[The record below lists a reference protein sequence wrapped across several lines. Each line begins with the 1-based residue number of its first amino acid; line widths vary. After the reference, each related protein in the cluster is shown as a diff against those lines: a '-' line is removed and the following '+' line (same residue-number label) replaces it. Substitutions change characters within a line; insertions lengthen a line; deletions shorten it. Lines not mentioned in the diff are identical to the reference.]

1 MGFLFLLVS
10 ELAFGDAC
18 FLMSGREVLTP
29 FFVSNVDFGV
39 TGGKYEIFICLIL
52 TIVKF

>member
-29 FFVSNVDFGV
+29 FL
-39 TGGKYEIFICLIL
+39 LIIPDSEDL
-52 TIVKF
+52 PVVNWEYDYAID